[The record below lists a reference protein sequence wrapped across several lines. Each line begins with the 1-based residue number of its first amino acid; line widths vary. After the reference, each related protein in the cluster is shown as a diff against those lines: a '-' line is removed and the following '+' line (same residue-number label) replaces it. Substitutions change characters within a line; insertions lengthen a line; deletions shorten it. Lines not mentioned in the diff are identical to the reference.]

1 MQIGYMI
8 NNNLILLILLYSHL
22 PLYKALLK
30 LKKDLGKCKLHV
42 NLLVILSIEALPGG
56 DPMSLV

>member
-1 MQIGYMI
+1 MI